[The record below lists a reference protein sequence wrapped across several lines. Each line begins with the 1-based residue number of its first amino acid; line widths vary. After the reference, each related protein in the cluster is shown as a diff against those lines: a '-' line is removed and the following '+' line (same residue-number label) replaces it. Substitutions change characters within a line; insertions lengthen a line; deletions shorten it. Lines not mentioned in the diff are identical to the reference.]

1 MEKKKTPVSTVIFY
15 IIGIILLIVSL
26 FMLWTAFNYTKTYL
40 ASYDATFKDMWSN
53 SLQYIITQFVP
64 YLGMGVICLG
74 LGRAIYGSANAKVA
88 QPVAADGAAAK
99 ADEAEEAQK
108 DTEDAA
114 NAAADAEDTAKAAEP
129 AEAVPDAAG
138 AAAGAAIGAGAVSA
152 GQMEEL
158 LKRIDMNREV
168 LSIKIEEKEKRDSFR
183 IKELEKKVDGFLE
196 DVKYINEPLEE
207 LVYKQAA
214 GIDDEDITPAE
225 AAAEEPAAEPEP
237 AVAAEPAAEP
247 AEQGTLQKAAGI
259 IPQIFRMARN
269 MAMPAVPEATF
280 EPAKAAEATAP
291 AATGA
296 VPQIFTVSRRM
307 TAPACPAVEAAAA
320 ETPAPAAAG
329 AVPQIFTVSR
339 RMTAPACP
347 AVRD

>member
-53 SLQYIITQFVP
+53 SVQYIITQFVP

-74 LGRAIYGSANAKVA
+74 LGRAIYGSANARVV
-88 QPVAADGAAAK
+88 QPAEAAAAAGATEAK
-99 ADEAEEAQK
+99 ADNAEEAQK
-108 DTEDAA
+108 DGKDAA
-114 NAAADAEDTAKAAEP
+114 EAEDTAKAAKP
-129 AEAVPDAAG
+129 AEAVSEAIP

-158 LKRIDMNREV
+158 IKRIDMNREV

-183 IKELEKKVDGFLE
+183 IKELEKRVEDFLS

-214 GIDDEDITPAE
+214 GIDDEEAVPVE
-225 AAAEEPAAEPEP
+225 AAAEIAA
-237 AVAAEPAAEP
+237 AAEPAAEA
-247 AEQGTLQKAAGI
+247 AEPGTLQKAAGI

-280 EPAKAAEATAP
+280 EPAAAAEEPAP
-291 AATGA
+291 EPVGA

-307 TAPACPAVEAAAA
+307 TAPACPAAEAAAVEEA
-320 ETPAPAAAG
+320 APAAAG

-347 AVRD
+347 AAEK

>member
-26 FMLWTAFNYTKTYL
+26 FMLWTAVNYTKTYL

-53 SLQYIITQFVP
+53 SMQYIITQFVP

-74 LGRAIYGSANAKVA
+74 LGRAIYGSANAKAVLPA
-88 QPVAADGAAAK
+88 AADGAAEAK
-99 ADEAEEAQK
+99 DDAAEEAQK
-108 DTEDAA
+108 DGEGAA
-114 NAAADAEDTAKAAEP
+114 EAEDTAKAAEP
-129 AEAVPDAAG
+129 AESASEAIP
-138 AAAGAAIGAGAVSA
+138 AAAGAAIGAGAVST

-158 LKRIDMNREV
+158 FKRIDMNREV

-183 IKELEKKVDGFLE
+183 IKELEKKVDGFLD

-214 GIDDEDITPAE
+214 GIDDEEIAPAE
-225 AAAEEPAAEPEP
+225 AAAAEVAAE
-237 AVAAEPAAEP
+237 AAEPAAEA

-280 EPAKAAEATAP
+280 EPAKA
-291 AATGA
+291 
-296 VPQIFTVSRRM
+296 
-307 TAPACPAVEAAAA
+307 EAA
-320 ETPAPAAAG
+320 PAPAAAG

-347 AVRD
+347 AVEAATETSAPAAAGAVPQIFTVSRRMTAPACPAVEK

>member
-40 ASYDATFKDMWSN
+40 ASYDATFKDMWTN
-53 SLQYIITQFVP
+53 SVQYIITQFIP
-64 YLGMGVICLG
+64 YFGMGVICLG
-74 LGRAIYGSANAKVA
+74 LGRAIYGSANAKAA
-88 QPVAADGAAAK
+88 QPAEANSAAEVKAGDAK
-99 ADEAEEAQK
+99 EAQK
-108 DTEDAA
+108 DGEGAA
-114 NAAADAEDTAKAAEP
+114 DAAADAEDAAKAAEP
-129 AEAVPDAAG
+129 AETVSEAAG

-152 GQMEEL
+152 GQLEEL
-158 LKRIDMNREV
+158 FKRIDMNREV

-183 IKELEKKVDGFLE
+183 IKELERKVDGFLD

-214 GIDDEDITPAE
+214 GIDDEEITPVE
-225 AAAEEPAAEPEP
+225 AAAAETAA
-237 AVAAEPAAEP
+237 AAAEPAAAEP
-247 AEQGTLQKAAGI
+247 GTLQKAAGI

-280 EPAKAAEATAP
+280 EPAKAETAP
-291 AATGA
+291 EPAAVGA

-307 TAPACPAVEAAAA
+307 TAPACPAVEAAA
-320 ETPAPAAAG
+320 EEPAPAAAG

-347 AVRD
+347 AVEK

>member
-26 FMLWTAFNYTKTYL
+26 FMLWTAVNYTKTYL
-40 ASYDATFKDMWSN
+40 ASYDATFKDMWTN
-53 SLQYIITQFVP
+53 SMQYIITQFVP

-74 LGRAIYGSANAKVA
+74 LGRAIYGSANAKAA
-88 QPVAADGAAAK
+88 QPAEANSAAEVKAGDAK
-99 ADEAEEAQK
+99 EAQK
-108 DTEDAA
+108 DGEGAA
-114 NAAADAEDTAKAAEP
+114 DAAADAEDAAKAAEP
-129 AEAVPDAAG
+129 TETVSEAAG
-138 AAAGAAIGAGAVSA
+138 AAAVSA

-158 LKRIDMNREV
+158 FKRIDMNREV

-183 IKELEKKVDGFLE
+183 IKELERKVDGFLD

-214 GIDDEDITPAE
+214 GIDDEEITPVE
-225 AAAEEPAAEPEP
+225 AAAAET
-237 AVAAEPAAEP
+237 AVAEPAAAEP
-247 AEQGTLQKAAGI
+247 GTLQKAAGI

-280 EPAKAAEATAP
+280 EPAKAETAP
-291 AATGA
+291 EPAAVGA

-307 TAPACPAVEAAAA
+307 TAPACPAVEAAA
-320 ETPAPAAAG
+320 EEPAPAAAG

-347 AVRD
+347 AVEK

>member
-26 FMLWTAFNYTKTYL
+26 FMLWTAVNYTKTYL

-53 SLQYIITQFVP
+53 SMQYIITQFVP

-74 LGRAIYGSANAKVA
+74 LGRAIYGSANAKAVLPA
-88 QPVAADGAAAK
+88 AADGAAEAK
-99 ADEAEEAQK
+99 DDAAEEAQK
-108 DTEDAA
+108 DGEGAA
-114 NAAADAEDTAKAAEP
+114 EAEDTAKAAEP
-129 AEAVPDAAG
+129 AESASEAIP
-138 AAAGAAIGAGAVSA
+138 AAAGAEIGAGAVSA
-152 GQMEEL
+152 GQLEEL
-158 LKRIDMNREV
+158 FKRIDMNREV

-183 IKELEKKVDGFLE
+183 IKELERKVDGFLD

-214 GIDDEDITPAE
+214 GIDDEEIAPAE
-225 AAAEEPAAEPEP
+225 AAAAEVAAE
-237 AVAAEPAAEP
+237 AAEPAAEA
-247 AEQGTLQKAAGI
+247 AEQGALQKAAGI

-280 EPAKAAEATAP
+280 EPAEAEAAP
-291 AATGA
+291 AAAGA

-307 TAPACPAVEAAAA
+307 TAPACPAVEAAA
-320 ETPAPAAAG
+320 EEPAPAAAG

-347 AVRD
+347 AVEK

>member
-26 FMLWTAFNYTKTYL
+26 FMLWTAVNYTKTYL

-53 SLQYIITQFVP
+53 SMQYIITQFVP

-74 LGRAIYGSANAKVA
+74 LGRAIYGSANAKAA
-88 QPVAADGAAAK
+88 QPAAAAGTAEVK
-99 ADEAEEAQK
+99 ADDAKEAQK
-108 DTEDAA
+108 DGEGAA
-114 NAAADAEDTAKAAEP
+114 DAAADAEDTAKAAEP
-129 AEAVPDAAG
+129 AESASEAIPSE
-138 AAAGAAIGAGAVSA
+138 AGAAIGAGAVSA

-158 LKRIDMNREV
+158 FKRIDMNREV

-183 IKELEKKVDGFLE
+183 IKELERKVDGFLD

-214 GIDDEDITPAE
+214 GIDDEEITPVE
-225 AAAEEPAAEPEP
+225 TAAAETAA
-237 AVAAEPAAEP
+237 AAAEPAAAEP
-247 AEQGTLQKAAGI
+247 GTLQKAAGI

-269 MAMPAVPEATF
+269 MAMPSVPEATF
-280 EPAKAAEATAP
+280 EPAAAE
-291 AATGA
+291 
-296 VPQIFTVSRRM
+296 
-307 TAPACPAVEAAAA
+307 EA
-320 ETPAPAAAG
+320 PAPAAAG

-347 AVRD
+347 AVEAAAEEPAPAAAGAVPQIFTVSRRMTAPACPAVEK

>member
-53 SLQYIITQFVP
+53 SVQYIITQFIP

-74 LGRAIYGSANAKVA
+74 LGRAIYGSANARVV
-88 QPVAADGAAAK
+88 QPAAAVGAAEVK
-99 ADEAEEAQK
+99 ADNAEDAQK
-108 DTEDAA
+108 DSEGE
-114 NAAADAEDTAKAAEP
+114 ADAEDTAKAAEP
-129 AEAVPDAAG
+129 AEEVSEAIP

-158 LKRIDMNREV
+158 IKRIDMNREV

-183 IKELEKKVDGFLE
+183 IKELEKRVEDFLS

-214 GIDDEDITPAE
+214 GIDDEEITPAE
-225 AAAEEPAAEPEP
+225 AAA
-237 AVAAEPAAEP
+237 AEP
-247 AEQGTLQKAAGI
+247 AEAATETAAEATEPGALQKAAGI

-280 EPAKAAEATAP
+280 EPAKAEAAPAP
-291 AATGA
+291 AAVGA

-307 TAPACPAVEAAAA
+307 TAPACPAVEAAAT
-320 ETPAPAAAG
+320 EEGPAPAAAG

-347 AVRD
+347 ATEE

>member
-53 SLQYIITQFVP
+53 SVQYIITQFVP

-74 LGRAIYGSANAKVA
+74 LGRAIYGSANARVVKPA
-88 QPVAADGAAAK
+88 EAAAAADAAEAK
-99 ADEAEEAQK
+99 ADDAKEAQK
-108 DTEDAA
+108 DGEDTAD
-114 NAAADAEDTAKAAEP
+114 AAADAADTAKAAEP
-129 AEAVPDAAG
+129 AEAVSEAIP

-152 GQMEEL
+152 SQMDEL
-158 LKRIDMNREV
+158 FKRIDMNREV

-183 IKELEKKVDGFLE
+183 IKELERKVDGFLD

-214 GIDDEDITPAE
+214 GIDEEEAMPVE
-225 AAAEEPAAEPEP
+225 AAAETAA
-237 AVAAEPAAEP
+237 AAAEPAAET
-247 AEQGTLQKAAGI
+247 AEPGTLQKAAGI

-280 EPAKAAEATAP
+280 EPAETEEPAP
-291 AATGA
+291 APAGA

-307 TAPACPAVEAAAA
+307 TAPACPAAEPAAAT
-320 ETPAPAAAG
+320 EEPAPAAAG

-347 AVRD
+347 AVEK

>member
-26 FMLWTAFNYTKTYL
+26 FMLWTAVNYTKTYL

-53 SLQYIITQFVP
+53 SMQYIITQFVP

-74 LGRAIYGSANAKVA
+74 LGRAIYGSANAKAVLPA
-88 QPVAADGAAAK
+88 AADGAAEAK
-99 ADEAEEAQK
+99 DDAAEEAQK
-108 DTEDAA
+108 DGEGAA
-114 NAAADAEDTAKAAEP
+114 EAEDTAKAAEP
-129 AEAVPDAAG
+129 AESASEAIP

-152 GQMEEL
+152 GQLEEL
-158 LKRIDMNREV
+158 FKRIDMNREV

-183 IKELEKKVDGFLE
+183 IKELERKVDGFLD

-214 GIDDEDITPAE
+214 GIDDEEITPVE
-225 AAAEEPAAEPEP
+225 TAAAETAA
-237 AVAAEPAAEP
+237 AAAEPAAAEP
-247 AEQGTLQKAAGI
+247 GTLQKAAGI

-280 EPAKAAEATAP
+280 EPAKAETAP
-291 AATGA
+291 EPAAVGA

-307 TAPACPAVEAAAA
+307 TAPACPAVEAAA
-320 ETPAPAAAG
+320 EEPAPAAAG

-347 AVRD
+347 AVEK

>member
-53 SLQYIITQFVP
+53 SVQYIITQFVP

-74 LGRAIYGSANAKVA
+74 LGRAIYGSANARVV
-88 QPVAADGAAAK
+88 QPAEAAAAAGATEAK
-99 ADEAEEAQK
+99 ADNAEEAQK
-108 DTEDAA
+108 DGEDAA
-114 NAAADAEDTAKAAEP
+114 EAEDTAKAAEP
-129 AEAVPDAAG
+129 AEAVSEAIS

-158 LKRIDMNREV
+158 IKRIDMNREV

-183 IKELEKKVDGFLE
+183 IKELEKRVEEFLS

-214 GIDDEDITPAE
+214 GIDDEEAVPVE
-225 AAAEEPAAEPEP
+225 AAAEIAA
-237 AVAAEPAAEP
+237 AAAEPAAEA
-247 AEQGTLQKAAGI
+247 AEPGTLQKAAGI

-280 EPAKAAEATAP
+280 EPAAAEAA
-291 AATGA
+291 
-296 VPQIFTVSRRM
+296 
-307 TAPACPAVEAAAA
+307 
-320 ETPAPAAAG
+320 PAPAAAG

-347 AVRD
+347 AAEVAAVEEAAPAAAGAVPQIFTVSRRMTAPACPAAEK

>member
-53 SLQYIITQFVP
+53 SVQYIITQFVP

-74 LGRAIYGSANAKVA
+74 LGRAIYGSANARVVQSAEAAAAAGVA
-88 QPVAADGAAAK
+88 EAK
-99 ADEAEEAQK
+99 ADDAEEAQK
-108 DTEDAA
+108 DGEGAA
-114 NAAADAEDTAKAAEP
+114 DAAADAEDTAKAAEP
-129 AEAVPDAAG
+129 AEAVSEAIP

-158 LKRIDMNREV
+158 IKRIDMNREV

-183 IKELEKKVDGFLE
+183 IKELEKRVEDFLS

-214 GIDDEDITPAE
+214 GIDDEDITLAE
-225 AAAEEPAAEPEP
+225 AAAAEQ
-237 AVAAEPAAEP
+237 AAEPAG
-247 AEQGTLQKAAGI
+247 QGTLQKAAGI

-280 EPAKAAEATAP
+280 EPAKAAEAPAP
-291 AATGA
+291 ASAGA

-307 TAPACPAVEAAAA
+307 TAPACPATTAAT

-347 AVRD
+347 AVEK

>member
-26 FMLWTAFNYTKTYL
+26 FMLWTAVNYTKTYL

-53 SLQYIITQFVP
+53 SMQYIITQFVP

-74 LGRAIYGSANAKVA
+74 LGRAIYGSANAKAVLPA
-88 QPVAADGAAAK
+88 AADGAAEAK
-99 ADEAEEAQK
+99 DDAAEEAQK
-108 DTEDAA
+108 DGEG
-114 NAAADAEDTAKAAEP
+114 AADAEDTAKAAEP
-129 AEAVPDAAG
+129 AESASEAIP

-183 IKELEKKVDGFLE
+183 IKELERKVDGFLD

-214 GIDDEDITPAE
+214 GIDDEEIAPAE
-225 AAAEEPAAEPEP
+225 AAAAEVAAE
-237 AVAAEPAAEP
+237 AAEPAAEA
-247 AEQGTLQKAAGI
+247 AEQGALQKAAGI

-280 EPAKAAEATAP
+280 EPAKA
-291 AATGA
+291 
-296 VPQIFTVSRRM
+296 
-307 TAPACPAVEAAAA
+307 EAA
-320 ETPAPAAAG
+320 PAPAAAG

-347 AVRD
+347 AVEAAAEEPAPAAAGAVPQIFTVSRRMTAPACPAVEK

>member
-26 FMLWTAFNYTKTYL
+26 FMLWTAVNYTKTYL
-40 ASYDATFKDMWSN
+40 ASYDATFKDMWTN
-53 SLQYIITQFVP
+53 SMQYIITQFVP

-88 QPVAADGAAAK
+88 KPVEAAGAAEAK
-99 ADEAEEAQK
+99 ADAAEEAQK
-108 DTEDAA
+108 DGEG
-114 NAAADAEDTAKAAEP
+114 AADAEDTAKAAEP
-129 AEAVPDAAG
+129 AESASEAIP

-152 GQMEEL
+152 GQLEEL
-158 LKRIDMNREV
+158 FKRIDMNREV

-183 IKELEKKVDGFLE
+183 IKELERKVDGFLD

-214 GIDDEDITPAE
+214 GIDDEEIAPAE
-225 AAAEEPAAEPEP
+225 AAAAEVAAE
-237 AVAAEPAAEP
+237 AAEPAAEA
-247 AEQGTLQKAAGI
+247 AEQGALQKAAGI

-280 EPAKAAEATAP
+280 EPAKAEAALAP
-291 AATGA
+291 AVAGA

-307 TAPACPAVEAAAA
+307 TAPACPAVEAAA
-320 ETPAPAAAG
+320 EEPAPAAAG

-347 AVRD
+347 AVEK

>member
-26 FMLWTAFNYTKTYL
+26 FMLWTAVNYTKTYL

-53 SLQYIITQFVP
+53 SMQYIITQFVP

-74 LGRAIYGSANAKVA
+74 LGRAIYGSANAKAVLPA
-88 QPVAADGAAAK
+88 AADGAAEAK
-99 ADEAEEAQK
+99 DDAAEEAQK
-108 DTEDAA
+108 DGEGAA
-114 NAAADAEDTAKAAEP
+114 EAEDTAKAAEP
-129 AEAVPDAAG
+129 AESASEAIP

-152 GQMEEL
+152 GQLEEL
-158 LKRIDMNREV
+158 FKRIDMNREV

-307 TAPACPAVEAAAA
+307 TAPACPAV
-320 ETPAPAAAG
+320 
-329 AVPQIFTVSR
+329 
-339 RMTAPACP
+339 
-347 AVRD
+347 RD

>member
-26 FMLWTAFNYTKTYL
+26 FMLWTAVNYTKTYL

-53 SLQYIITQFVP
+53 SMQYIITQFVP

-88 QPVAADGAAAK
+88 KPVEAAGAAEAK
-99 ADEAEEAQK
+99 DDAAEEAQK
-108 DTEDAA
+108 DGEGAA
-114 NAAADAEDTAKAAEP
+114 NAENAAKAAEP
-129 AEAVPDAAG
+129 AETASEAIP

-158 LKRIDMNREV
+158 FKRIDMNREV

-183 IKELEKKVDGFLE
+183 IKELEKKVDGFLD

-214 GIDDEDITPAE
+214 GIDDEEIAAAE
-225 AAAEEPAAEPEP
+225 AAATEPAAET
-237 AVAAEPAAEP
+237 

-280 EPAKAAEATAP
+280 EPAKAAP
-291 AATGA
+291 A
-296 VPQIFTVSRRM
+296 
-307 TAPACPAVEAAAA
+307 
-320 ETPAPAAAG
+320 PAPAAAG

-347 AVRD
+347 AVEAAAEEPAPAAAGAVPQIFTVSRRMTAPACPAVEK